1 MKFYYRILLSYLCV
15 CLIPLTLSL
24 FTITKLEKNV
34 QQTILEDHESI
45 VETIQQNV
53 DQRIDNVSKTISVL
67 SQESLVDTLGQKST
81 FSVEDMLEARKLV
94 SSLGV
99 VSNQEDAVSTYFCYF
114 FNSGKLI
121 CNNRIYSKEVLDL
134 FACRMNFDLDVLMDA
149 FDQQQ
154 YISGVQIVY
163 DRSGTPY
170 ALVLHN
176 QYSDNYNEKQSCIGF
191 FINLSST
198 LDIWDGD
205 TSEAFLMDRDGGFI
219 YGSENARLASQTIT
233 ELEPSGEVTLNGT
246 RYLYFICPS
255 TYSEMMYGVLTERS
269 VYYAG
274 VYALREQ
281 MVIELVVYFLI
292 GVLFSVVWSRKTWSP
307 FKSIVDFM
315 HRHGTKDAEISSLDS
330 LTRAISNFA
339 GEKESLENR
348 LYLEREQK
356 RSQYIGRYLTGFSR
370 DSSILSQYIEDGQT
384 YHILMFCLC
393 HPEKSEF
400 FQNVPQE
407 KYMETID
414 MLYFAICNILEEV
427 LLETRNGVSVRM
439 DNSIVMIVQDE
450 DGAAL
455 QTGEIDRAIELT
467 EKALNL
473 KILCY
478 LSPAYD
484 QLVNA
489 PQGWDLIQRA
499 YHGDEFWQRNPDDN
513 AKVVELHPQQQEDGS
528 FLNHLEQFSGYL
540 DHKNLD
546 RAKDALTQILQSDLM
561 ETGLPY
567 ELVHS
572 RFNLLMEMMAI
583 QLPEKERNVVVR
595 QMLRQTSM
603 DKMSQ
608 DLKKCF
614 ELICSQE
621 TEDMP
626 VDRGDKLAYSV
637 QKYVRENYQNA
648 ALNASMIADYLQMN
662 LSTLSRRYKNVVG
675 HGVLDEIHLVRLSF
689 AKELLCSGMTVR
701 ETAEKVGYLET
712 RSMVRAFKRYEGITP
727 SEYQEK
733 SKTTEE

>member
-15 CLIPLTLSL
+15 CLIPLSLSL
-24 FTITKLEKNV
+24 FTISKLEKNV

-67 SQESLVDTLGQKST
+67 SQETLVDSLGEKSEFGVT
-81 FSVEDMLEARKLV
+81 DVLEARKLIT
-94 SSLGV
+94 SFRF

-114 FNSGKLI
+114 FKSGKLI

-149 FDQQQ
+149 FDRQQ
-154 YISGVQIVY
+154 YISGIQILN

-170 ALVLHN
+170 ALVLYN
-176 QYSDNYNEKQSCIGF
+176 QYSDDYSEKQSCIGF
-191 FINLSST
+191 LINLSST
-198 LDIWDGD
+198 LEIWTSD
-205 TSEAFLMDRDGGFI
+205 TSEAFLVDRDGGFI
-219 YGSENARLASQTIT
+219 YGSEKVEQVSQNIT
-233 ELEPSGEVTLNGT
+233 DMAANGEITLDGI
-246 RYLYFICPS
+246 RYLYFIYPS
-255 TYSEMMYGVLTERS
+255 KVSDLMYGFLTERK
-269 VYYAG
+269 VYYEG
-274 VYALREQ
+274 IYTLREQ
-281 MVIELVVYFLI
+281 MVIELVAYFLI
-292 GVLFSVVWSRKTWSP
+292 GVLFSILWSRKTWSP
-307 FKSIVDFM
+307 FQNILDFM
-315 HRHGTKDAEISSLDS
+315 HRHGAKDAEISSLDS
-330 LTRAISNFA
+330 LIRAISNFA
-339 GEKESLENR
+339 DEKESLENQ

-356 RSQYIGRYLTGFSR
+356 RSQYIGRYLAGFSR

-384 YHILMFCLC
+384 YHILMFCLN

-439 DNSIVMIVQDE
+439 DNSIAMIVQDE
-450 DGAAL
+450 DKTAL
-455 QTGEIDRAIELT
+455 QIEEINLAIELT

-473 KILCY
+473 KIQCY

-484 QLVNA
+484 QLINA
-489 PQGWDLIQRA
+489 SQGWELIQRA
-499 YHGDEFWQRNPDDN
+499 YHGNEFWQRNPNDN
-513 AKVVELHPQQQEDGS
+513 AKVVELQPQQEQAGN

-540 DHKNLD
+540 DHKD
-546 RAKDALTQILQSDLM
+546 FYRAKDALTQIFQSDLM

-567 ELVHS
+567 ELIHS
-572 RFNLLMEMMAI
+572 RFNLLMEIMAI
-583 QLPEKERNVVVR
+583 QLPEKERNVIVR

-603 DKMSQ
+603 DKMSWE
-608 DLKKCF
+608 LKKCF

-621 TEDMP
+621 AEETP
-626 VDRGDKLAYSV
+626 VDKENKLAYSV

-648 ALNASMIADYLQMN
+648 ALNASMIADYLHMN

-701 ETAEKVGYLET
+701 ETAEKAGYLET

-733 SKTTEE
+733 NKRAE